1 MLVGPNTHSV
11 WCGPGPLAV
20 SSHARPEQQGNT
32 NSLTVDI
39 THFEPAPSLARDIE
53 SPHHDFIT
61 RYGEC
66 DCKLSRNNS
75 QQKQNN
81 CVAELYQVVCCFRR
95 FFKGLASHYYLT
107 MVTDV
112 MFQILQ
118 QLPCNPSPA
127 ACSRQTL
134 VLSCQLLLCIACI
147 IVRRERA
154 EIQSSR
160 GDQIMLVFMNCPN

>member
-1 MLVGPNTHSV
+1 
-11 WCGPGPLAV
+11 
-20 SSHARPEQQGNT
+20 
-32 NSLTVDI
+32 
-39 THFEPAPSLARDIE
+39 
-53 SPHHDFIT
+53 
-61 RYGEC
+61 
-66 DCKLSRNNS
+66 
-75 QQKQNN
+75 
-81 CVAELYQVVCCFRR
+81 
-95 FFKGLASHYYLT
+95 

-160 GDQIMLVFMNCPN
+160 DDQIMLVFMICPVELSLEAVSTI